1 MALTTVQVFEQ
12 STVRVGER
20 LRTPEGGE
28 RELTRAHHAALAAFA
43 DATQA
48 RYLSCGRHAV
58 RFHSYV
64 GLIQLGELGIEV
76 LPKADQAEPG
86 GHGRWHRALVH
97 MLRVVGDLGLEEL
110 DEARLRIEPG
120 RLFDLF
126 VERFLGQC
134 ERLAHEGLA
143 KGYRTE
149 EENRAAFRGRLLV
162 SRHVRQNAVNA
173 ARFYVAS
180 PVYDHESLPN
190 LAISEALWVVESLPL
205 SSFTRSRARAIRHAL
220 PELPRWRPDL
230 DALTRYRF
238 TRNTLR
244 YREALRFARLIL
256 FHLTP
261 NVRQGDTPL
270 LALLFD
276 MNTLWERYVAALAR
290 RLRLPEIE
298 VSAQDTVPFWTPDAG
313 ARRGLRP
320 DLTLRHRAT
329 GDVALVVD
337 TKWKIPPARRPSSA
351 DLKQMFCYHE
361 LYGCHRSMLLYPATG
376 TTTEVGARGVFA
388 GRPHR
393 CALAF
398 LAIDAEPR
406 RDLHAL
412 LLGQMDDV
420 AGALEDGS
428 VSRTPPSSPETGA
441 AARKH

>member
-12 STVRVGER
+12 STIRVGER
-20 LRTPEGGE
+20 LRTPEGAE

-58 RFHSYV
+58 RFHSHV
-64 GLIQLGELGIEV
+64 GLIQLGDLGIEV
-76 LPKADQAEPG
+76 LPKADKSEHG
-86 GHGRWHRALVH
+86 GHGRWHRALVR

-110 DEARLRIEPG
+110 DEARLRTEPG

-126 VERFLGQC
+126 VDRFLGQC
-134 ERLAHEGLA
+134 ERLLRQGLA

-162 SRHVRQNAVNA
+162 SRHVRENAVNA

-190 LAISEALWVVESLPL
+190 LALSEALRTIESLPL
-205 SSFTRSRARAIRHAL
+205 SSFTRSRARAVRHEF

-230 DALTRYRF
+230 DALARYRF

-290 RLRLPEIE
+290 RLRLPGID
-298 VSAQDTVPFWTPDAG
+298 VSAQDTVPFWKPGGG

-329 GDVALVVD
+329 GEVALVID
-337 TKWKIPPARRPSSA
+337 TKWKVPADRRPSSA

-361 LYGCHRSMLLYPATG
+361 LYACPRSMLLYPATG
-376 TTTEVGARGVFA
+376 LTTEVGGQGAFVGRG
-388 GRPHR
+388 HR

-398 LAIDAEPR
+398 LAIHEDPWGDLERLLREHMIVGSAPQPPR
-406 RDLHAL
+406 V
-412 LLGQMDDV
+412 G
-420 AGALEDGS
+420 
-428 VSRTPPSSPETGA
+428 
-441 AARKH
+441 